1 MVDFSSVMAG
11 SSGGSSDFVSL
22 DSLVGDS
29 SEVSVSLIGRNDG
42 WWRIMVRHDVM
53 DEGIEEK
60 LHTYDHEIIKRSVT
74 LSELDRGDMVENCE
88 GSFAG
93 IGE

>member
-1 MVDFSSVMAG
+1 
-11 SSGGSSDFVSL
+11 
-22 DSLVGDS
+22 
-29 SEVSVSLIGRNDG
+29 
-42 WWRIMVRHDVM
+42 MVRHDVM

-60 LHTYDHEIIKRSVT
+60 LHTYEHEIIKRSVT